1 MMDETLIVHDK
12 IHPKP
17 QSNLAEITF
26 RLLFCQEM
34 NEVII
39 AKKNEVEDSEVE
51 DNEVKD
57 SELEDCEVA
66 DDEAEVS

>member
-39 AKKNEVEDSEVE
+39 AKKNVR
-51 DNEVKD
+51 
-57 SELEDCEVA
+57 
-66 DDEAEVS
+66 